1 MNIVL
6 LGPPGAGK
14 GTQAEPVSA
23 RLGLRK
29 LATGDVLRAAL
40 RDGTEQGKR
49 AKSFME
55 RGDLVPDAVILGIL
69 KEAMAEPASAAGVV
83 LDGAV
88 RTVPQA
94 DGLAAVMAELGRRVD
109 AVLMFDVP
117 DEELVQRLSGRTV
130 CDVCQTPYSGRAP
143 GTPCDRKDGGK
154 LVRRADDEPEAIRRR
169 LHVYREQTAPVLDW
183 YRKKGARVVAIDA
196 VGPKED
202 ITERVLRE
210 LAS

>member
-14 GTQAEPVSA
+14 GTQAEPVAA

-40 RDGTEQGKR
+40 RDGTDQGMR

-69 KEAMAEPASAAGVV
+69 KEAMAEPASAKGVV

-94 DGLAAVMAELGRRVD
+94 EGLAAVMADLGRRVD

-117 DEELVQRLSGRTV
+117 DDELVQRLSSRTV

-169 LHVYREQTAPVLDW
+169 LQVYRDQTAPVLDW
-183 YRKKGARVVAIDA
+183 YGKNGARVVTVDA
-196 VGPKED
+196 VGPKDE
-202 ITERVLRE
+202 ITERVLRG
-210 LAS
+210 LAA

>member
-29 LATGDVLRAAL
+29 LATGDVLRTAL

-117 DEELVQRLSGRTV
+117 DEELVQRLSSRTV

-183 YRKKGARVVAIDA
+183 YRKNGARVVAIDA